1 MSCHIIAIT
10 NQKGGVGKTT
20 TTVNLAASLAR
31 MGKDVLVVDLDPQ
44 GNATTG
50 SGVDKNSLELGVY
63 NILFDESIVENAI
76 LHSKGADF
84 DVLGSNRSLVGA
96 EIELVQELAR
106 EMKLKI
112 ALNTVREKYDY
123 ILIDSPPT
131 LTLLTINSLV
141 AADFILVPM
150 ICEYYALEGIS
161 DLIATINKIKK
172 SKINPS
178 LEIIGLVR
186 TMFDSRSNL
195 SKEVSSQL
203 EKYFQSDLFK
213 TTIPRN
219 IKLAEAPSHGLPV
232 ITYDEHSKGAKSYLE
247 LARELNEKIKKFG

>member
-1 MSCHIIAIT
+1 AIA

-50 SGVDKNSLELGVY
+50 SGVDKNQLEFGVY
-63 NILFDESIVENAI
+63 DILFDESSVKKAI
-76 LHSKGADF
+76 LHSKEGQF
-84 DVLGSNRSLVGA
+84 DILGSNRSLVGA

-106 EMKLKI
+106 EMKLKL
-112 ALNTVREKYDY
+112 ALNTVKDKYDY

-131 LTLLTINSLV
+131 LTLLTINGLV

-150 ICEYYALEGIS
+150 VCEYYALEGIS

-186 TMFDSRSNL
+186 TMFDSRNNL
-195 SKEVSSQL
+195 SKEVSGQL
-203 EKYFQSDLFK
+203 EEYFESDLFK

-232 ITYDEHSKGAKSYLE
+232 IAYDKNSKGAQSYLD
-247 LARELNEKIKKFG
+247 LAKELNKKIKKLS